1 MEQTTSGGFPDH
13 PHRGFETVTIMLNG
27 AMRHQDSMGNAGH
40 LRDGSVQWMTAG
52 SGIIHSEMPEQ
63 TEGLMRG
70 FQLWVNLP
78 ASHKMC
84 EPRYQDITAE
94 EIPVAILGSSRGTGT
109 GGPLAKQI
117 GPITGVVTEPI
128 LLGHHRHGFH
138 RYRDSNFRGHNAF
151 VYCYEG
157 AIRAD
162 NQPLY
167 VGTLGVLGTG
177 DHIQFSGD
185 TNSRVLLCAGRPIR
199 EPIARWG
206 PFVMNTESEIRQAMS
221 DYRTGQLVRSRGQ

>member
-1 MEQTTSGGFPDH
+1 
-13 PHRGFETVTIMLNG
+13 
-27 AMRHQDSMGNAGH
+27 
-40 LRDGSVQWMTAG
+40 
-52 SGIIHSEMPEQ
+52 
-63 TEGLMRG
+63 
-70 FQLWVNLP
+70 
-78 ASHKMC
+78 MC

-94 EIPVAILGSSRGTGT
+94 EIPVAILEAAEVRVLAGY
-109 GGPLAKQI
+109 LAKQI

-128 LLGHHRHGFH
+128 LL
-138 RYRDSNFRGHNAF
+138 DITVTNSTDIEIPISAGHNAF

-157 AIRAD
+157 AIRVD

-167 VGTLGVLGTG
+167 AGTLGVLGTG